1 MGWGARVSG
10 GREECRG
17 RCGVGGDEGR
27 EWRGLKRKGK
37 SDNRGKERGV

>member
-1 MGWGARVSG
+1 MRG
-10 GREECRG
+10 GRSGEGRGGEE
-17 RCGVGGDEGR
+17 VMMEFSEGR